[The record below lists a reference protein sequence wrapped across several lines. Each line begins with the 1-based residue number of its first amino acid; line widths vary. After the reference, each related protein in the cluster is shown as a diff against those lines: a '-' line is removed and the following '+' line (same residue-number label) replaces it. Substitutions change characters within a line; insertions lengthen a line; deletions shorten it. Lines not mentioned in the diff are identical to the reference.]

1 VPKDLKK
8 SIIYIVKNNNNDKSK
23 VKFVIDAVKD
33 YGGIEYAEAK
43 MKEYRDNA
51 LNILHSFPDSPA
63 REALEEL
70 VRYTTDRAY

>member
-1 VPKDLKK
+1 MQLLVGSRWTDTQGRE
-8 SIIYIVKNNNNDKSK
+8 
-23 VKFVIDAVKD
+23 FVIDAVKD

-43 MKEYRDNA
+43 MIEYRDNA

>member
-1 VPKDLKK
+1 M
-8 SIIYIVKNNNNDKSK
+8 
-23 VKFVIDAVKD
+23 KFVIDAVKD

-51 LNILHSFPDSPA
+51 MNILHSFPDSPA